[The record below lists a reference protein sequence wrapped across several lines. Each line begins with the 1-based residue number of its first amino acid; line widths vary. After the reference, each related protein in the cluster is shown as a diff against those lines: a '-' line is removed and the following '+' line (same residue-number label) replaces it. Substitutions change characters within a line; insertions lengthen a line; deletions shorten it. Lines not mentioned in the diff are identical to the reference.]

1 MSNFYKLNESSENNG
16 YDINYGYDIDNAV
29 FDENKNLLSP
39 EAAGT
44 YTGEKWGDYDVLSN
58 PVSSG
63 GIDSNI
69 VVFPEDS
76 GRIPTSNDY
85 LRTSDDESKQAVRAM
100 ERGDETYYLKSML
113 ASDQEGSLEIMTD
126 TINNGRVSDV
136 GEVNDLIIDE
146 NVDIIINKDNKENS
160 IKGLVEQNAVNDIFF
175 SDSNTKV
182 LQDTIRYNIYKSTN
196 QSISEQSPRE
206 LFIVMRS
213 ILLQSA
219 NLFPSAEKVVDEIK
233 RINKLV
239 VDYCVGNISSNLKQY
254 NVYIDD
260 LTKLPTPIELPKY
273 ENRGNYTYDISNLL

>member
-1 MSNFYKLNESSENNG
+1 MSNFYELNETSGNGG
-16 YDINYGYDIDNAV
+16 YDINYGYDIDNAR
-29 FDENKNLLSP
+29 FDSNYQLLSNDDTN
-39 EAAGT
+39 AK
-44 YTGEKWGDYDVLSN
+44 YGDYDILSN

-69 VVFPEDS
+69 VVMPQDS

-85 LRTSDDESKQAVRAM
+85 LRTSEDHSKQAKRAM
-100 ERGDETYYLKSML
+100 ERGDENLYLKSML
-113 ASDQEGSLEIMTD
+113 SSDQEESLEIMTN

-146 NVDIIINKDNKENS
+146 NIDIVINKDNQENAV
-160 IKGLVEQNAVNDIFF
+160 KGLIEENAMSNIFF

-182 LQDTIRYNIYKSTN
+182 LQNSIRYNIYKNTN
-196 QSISEQSPRE
+196 QTISEQSPNE

-213 ILLQSA
+213 ILLQSG
-219 NLFPSAEKVVDEIK
+219 NLLPSSDKVIEEIK

-239 VDYCVGNISSNLKQY
+239 VDYCVSNITTNLQQY

-260 LTKLPTPIELPKY
+260 LTKLPEPMERPQY
-273 ENRGNYTYDISNLL
+273 ENKGNYTYDISNLL